1 VLSACE
7 SARATPAGADELL
20 GLASSLMP
28 MGTAG
33 IVAAVVPVSDRI
45 TPAVMGSLHQ
55 AVAGGA
61 GFPGALRRARTD
73 AVISGDPAVLATAC
87 SFVAL
92 GV

>member
-33 IVAAVVPVSDRI
+33 IVAAVVPVSDRV
-45 TPAVMGSLHQ
+45 TPVVMGSLHH
-55 AVAGGA
+55 AVATGA
-61 GFPGALRRARTD
+61 GFPGALRRARAD

>member
-7 SARATPAGADELL
+7 SARGAPAGADELL

-33 IVAAVVPVSDRI
+33 IVAAVVPVSDQA
-45 TPAVMGSLHQ
+45 TPAVMADLHD
-55 AVAGGA
+55 AVASGA
-61 GFPGALRRARTD
+61 GFPGALVQARAAAD
-73 AVISGDPAVLATAC
+73 GPLALATAC
-87 SFVAL
+87 SFTAL